1 MFLAIEDNFLLY
13 VKDTAGQPQN
23 KSVDNYDDQQLEK
36 LEKINKVLEDIKILT
51 EQVKDKDV
59 KVEVKSENKESEL
72 VSFGN
77 SLIDSLTK
85 FRESLTNKNIN
96 SNVSMSGGMANSN
109 SMIKT
114 MQDSVVNNNKN
125 VNDLIKTNRLAYQM
139 QTNFGNKMKDMGH
152 KFMDV
157 ITTPIKLYT
166 DIKQNISSAMD
177 FLKNP
182 MEGISDW
189 LGLGKKDKKELE
201 VAGIVKTTLD
211 INKVKK
217 SSAVGVALVW
227 FNEELKNML
236 GLKGGLKEKITQT
249 EGKEYSLGQG
259 ILERVLGDRIS
270 KFIRPYMKFFKSA
283 GVLLGSLAAIT
294 AGTALIGMTVKSRLS
309 KAEATG
315 RTPEKL
321 LDLKEGEKASKT
333 DTFIAQSAIGL
344 AGDVGKGTSTERTMN
359 GVKNAAIMGSGAALI
374 GGGIGGL
381 IGLVGGPIGMAAGA
395 AIGAK
400 LGVVV
405 GGLTGIIGDK
415 QLAKSVKFMKDNFA
429 DLVTPL
435 GAVKLGFKGLES
447 IFPGL
452 MDTLSKLWDKA
463 KKKAG
468 EVWDAAKEKLGITD
482 KKNEQNPNQ
491 NVTDKNYHST
501 TDNKQRSGGIN
512 LDDYKVA
519 PDLATATVKYISGNE
534 GGGAGSVNKNDA
546 GVGAS
551 VGPLQ
556 WNRGRLKEVLDN
568 MKKADEK
575 TLSAN
580 MGEDFMK
587 KYEAHKDWSKK
598 GIVFTEQEKQNWQ
611 RMMSEQKKMKP
622 EDAKILNVVNNI
634 AKRDTDRYLKIAQ
647 SKGITDPKAQMFY
660 ADIIN
665 QHGEGGANS
674 LLTRAGGDGSFEA
687 LRQARSQRWSG
698 QFDYRANNLEK
709 IFPTVQ
715 EQLIKTEQTAKNA
728 VKVKSVEVDK
738 KADLAMIEAEQ
749 TQIDKKQQENL
760 FTKSMTELSAKFPD
774 LANKDKKETVKS
786 DEVNRMNNMITSSNE
801 NILGIPKA
809 IMDMMFGVKIGG
821 DGNILA

>member
-1 MFLAIEDNFLLY
+1 MFLAIEDNVLLY
-13 VKDTAGQPQN
+13 VKGTAGQDN
-23 KSVDNYDDQQLEK
+23 TKSVDSNDLQLEK
-36 LEKINKVLEDIKILT
+36 LEKINKVLEDIKNLT
-51 EQVKDKDV
+51 EQVKDKNV
-59 KVEVKSENKESEL
+59 NIEVKSENKEPEL
-72 VSFGN
+72 VNFGN

-96 SNVSMSGGMANSN
+96 SNISMSGGMANSN

-177 FLKNP
+177 SLKNP
-182 MEGISDW
+182 MEGMSDW

-227 FNEELKNML
+227 FNEEIKKTLGIKTAKS
-236 GLKGGLKEKITQT
+236 GLKDKAEAVIKD
-249 EGKEYSLGQG
+249 KFSLGDVAEVG
-259 ILERVLGDRIS
+259 IGGMMS
-270 KFIRPYMKFFKSA
+270 SFITKSI
-283 GVLLGSLAAIT
+283 LPMIM
-294 AGTALIGMTVKSRLS
+294 TALPFIIAAVLAVGAIGLLFATFKSRLS

-315 RTPEKL
+315 RTPENL
-321 LDLKEGEKASKT
+321 LDLKKGEKASKT
-333 DTFIAQSAIGL
+333 DTFIAKSAIGL

-359 GVKNAAIMGSGAALI
+359 GVKNAAIGGSVGMMLGGAV
-374 GGGIGGL
+374 GL
-381 IGLVGGPIGMAAGA
+381 LGGPIGVAAGA
-395 AIGAK
+395 AIGGKIGAA
-400 LGVVV
+400 V

-415 QLAKSVKFMKDNFA
+415 QLAKGVKFMKDNFV

-463 KKKAG
+463 KEKAG

-501 TDNKQRSGGIN
+501 TDNRQRSGGIN

-634 AKRDTDRYLKIAQ
+634 AKRDTDKYLKIAQ

-660 ADIIN
+660 ADMIN

-760 FTKSMTELSAKFPD
+760 FAKSMTELSAKFPD

>member
-1 MFLAIEDNFLLY
+1 MFLAIEDNVLLY
-13 VKDTAGQPQN
+13 VKDTAGQDN
-23 KSVDNYDDQQLEK
+23 TKSVDSNDLQLEK

-59 KVEVKSENKESEL
+59 KVEVKSENKEPEL

-125 VNDLIKTNRLAYQM
+125 VNDLIRINRLAYQM

-166 DIKQNISSAMD
+166 DIKHNISSAMD

-182 MEGISDW
+182 IEGMSDW

-249 EGKEYSLGQG
+249 EGKEYSLVQG

-415 QLAKSVKFMKDNFA
+415 QLAKGVKFMKDNFA

-435 GAVKLGFKGLES
+435 GAVKLGFKGLEK

-468 EVWDAAKEKLGITD
+468 SVWDAVKEKLGITD

-534 GGGAGSVNKNDA
+534 GGGAGAVNKNDA

-660 ADIIN
+660 ADMIN

-698 QFDYRANNLEK
+698 QFDYRGNNLEK

-728 VKVKSVEVDK
+728 VKVKSAEVDK
-738 KADLAMIEAEQ
+738 KVDLAKTEIEQ
-749 TQIDKKQQENL
+749 SQVNKKQE
-760 FTKSMTELSAKFPD
+760 MTFLEKAMSDLSAKFPN
-774 LANKDKKETVKS
+774 LAEKDKKETSKS
-786 DEVNRMNNMITSSNE
+786 DEVNSINNIIASSNDSV
-801 NILGIPKA
+801 LGIPKA
-809 IMDMMFGVKIGG
+809 IMQYQFAVKIGG
-821 DGNILA
+821 DGDILA

>member
-59 KVEVKSENKESEL
+59 KVEVKSENKESEF

-96 SNVSMSGGMANSN
+96 SNISMSGGMANSN

-177 FLKNP
+177 FLKSP
-182 MEGISDW
+182 MEGMSDW

-236 GLKGGLKEKITQT
+236 GLKGGLLNKTKE
-249 EGKEYSLGQG
+249 
-259 ILERVLGDRIS
+259 VDGDEFSIS
-270 KFIRPYMKFFKSA
+270 DIAEVSI
-283 GVLLGSLAAIT
+283 GSMMGGFLTTTLMPMIM
-294 AGTALIGMTVKSRLS
+294 TALPFIIAAVLAVGAIGLLFATFKSRLS

-359 GVKNAAIMGSGAALI
+359 GVKNAAIGGSFGMMLGGAV
-374 GGGIGGL
+374 GL
-381 IGLVGGPIGMAAGA
+381 LGGPIGVAAGA
-395 AIGAK
+395 AIGGKIGAA
-400 LGVVV
+400 V

-415 QLAKSVKFMKDNFA
+415 QLAKGVKFMKDNFIELA
-429 DLVTPL
+429 TPL

-468 EVWDAAKEKLGITD
+468 EVWDATKEKLGITD

-491 NVTDKNYHST
+491 NITDKNYHST

-634 AKRDTDRYLKIAQ
+634 AKRDTDKYLKIAQ

-660 ADIIN
+660 ADMIN

-674 LLTRAGGDGSFEA
+674 LLTRAGEDGSFEA